1 MVIEESLEQID
12 ESYAPD
18 PTAPSNELEAYLKD
32 PITTLSNVD
41 VVTIGSSATL
51 QDAVDLMNDR
61 RIGALLVV
69 DGGKI
74 TGIFTER
81 DVLTKIVG
89 RQLKLGDHKVAD
101 YMTKDPETLP
111 ESAIVAFALNKMVIG
126 GFRHVPVVD
135 KDGRATGIVSMREIM
150 DNLVDHFSEVI
161 LNLPPEPDLAFRG
174 RDGG

>member
-1 MVIEESLEQID
+1 MVEESLEEID
-12 ESYAPD
+12 ESFAPD

-32 PITTLSNVD
+32 PITTLSTVD
-41 VVTIGSSATL
+41 IVTIGSSATL
-51 QDAVDLMNDR
+51 QEAVDLMNSK

-69 DGGKI
+69 DSGNI
-74 TGIFTER
+74 AGIFTER

-89 RQLKLGDHKVAD
+89 RQLKLADHKVAD

-111 ESAIVAFALNKMVIG
+111 ETAIVAFALNKMVVG
-126 GFRHVPVVD
+126 GFRHVPIVD
-135 KDGRATGIVSMREIM
+135 KDGNPAGIVSMREIM
-150 DNLVDHFSEVI
+150 DHLVDHFSEVI